1 MVSVGFRQTSDGT
14 EVGFSQFTAQ
24 QIACNR
30 PVLFRLPD
38 TVLQCRFAGAAATRS
53 TINRG
58 KDDLDLVRGPLRMA
72 AAAAA
77 SRRAKAIRRSWTK

>member
-24 QIACNR
+24 QIACDR

-38 TVLQCRFAGAAATRS
+38 TVLQRRFAGSAAARS

-58 KDDLDLVRGPLRMA
+58 KDDLVRGPLRMA
-72 AAAAA
+72 AAAAT